1 MKLYEIGGQYS
12 ALAEALNNPEAD
24 NDAVIAELDRV
35 TEAFDRKAISVAKVI
50 RNYEMSV
57 LVLEEEIE
65 RLQDRRARMK
75 KRMDGL
81 KSYLLTQMQAVGVQ
95 RIDDEI
101 LPLSRRINPPSV
113 NVLDESS
120 IPDLYF
126 KEKVVRT
133 LDKKSVA
140 AAIKEGGSVPGAELV
155 RTERVV
161 VG

>member
-1 MKLYEIGGQYS
+1 MNLYEIGVQYS